1 MAYIQDLGNGKYK
14 VYVDVGYDSRGKR
27 RRRTKTITATSDRDL
42 NRQARDFEF
51 EIMKQQEEGMSIDNI
66 TFERFVERWIEN
78 HVKVNLKQTTLET
91 YEQIIDA
98 YLLEYF
104 GKMKMK
110 DIKSFHIVEFLALEE
125 TMKADK
131 HNVLRSIFKRA
142 VEWDVITND
151 PTDKVK
157 RPKRKRKEIEYY
169 TEEEL
174 NHLFKIL
181 ENEYPKHRIMI
192 KLAAIG
198 GLRRAEVA
206 GIREESINYDE
217 NYIFIDKQLRYDKNK
232 KTFYLAPVKNNKP
245 RKVYFPE
252 SFMQE
257 LKQYHTL
264 VKKQKLAMGNL
275 WKPLKDDE
283 GNDIN
288 LLLVKEN
295 GYPAHVD
302 SITSE
307 WRKIRRKHKLKD
319 VTFHGLRHSC
329 ASLMVSKGI
338 NFKIIQERLGHSNI
352 SITLDTYSHI
362 EPEKHKESTDVF
374 NNLV

>member
-14 VYVDVGYDSRGKR
+14 VYVDVGYVRGR
-27 RRRTKTITATSDRDL
+27 RVRRTKTITATSDRDL
-42 NRQARDFEF
+42 NRQAKEFEF

-66 TFERFVERWIEN
+66 TFERFVDRWIEN
-78 HVKVNLKQTTLET
+78 HVKVNLKLTTLDT
-91 YEQIIDA
+91 YRQIIDA
-98 YLLEYF
+98 YLLDYF
-104 GKMKMK
+104 GNMKMK

-181 ENEYPKHRIMI
+181 ENEYPKHRIMV

-257 LKQYHTL
+257 LKQYHTS

-307 WRKIRRKHKLKD
+307 WRKIRRKYKLKD

-374 NNLV
+374 SDLT